1 MSGFLDDRYGSLLPY
16 TPGEQPKTRDLI
28 KLNTNE
34 SPFPPSPKAI
44 EEAEKELLR
53 SNLYPDPE
61 CTDLR
66 KKFAEVLGEGLTQ
79 EEIFGG
85 NGSDEVL
92 YFAFCAYK
100 KRGIA
105 FPDITYGFYPVYA
118 QIAGAKYMEI
128 PLKGDYS
135 VDVDGLIEQKG
146 TIVVANPNAPTGM
159 VLPKSDV
166 VRMLESDPGRVVIV
180 DEAYVDF
187 GGDSCVDLVKKYKNL
202 LVTQTFSKS
211 RSLAGARLG
220 FGIADKEIIRDLN
233 LLKYSF
239 NPYNV
244 NRATLALGKGVL
256 EDEPYTKKNCREVMS
271 VREYTREELLKLG
284 FTVLDSR
291 ANFLFAAHKTVAGKE
306 IYERL
311 KEKKILVRYFD
322 KDRLRSF
329 VRITIGSKE
338 QMDKMIAEIKNITEE
353 A

>member
-16 TPGEQPKTRDLI
+16 TPGEQPKTNDLI

-34 SPFPPSPKAI
+34 SPFPPSQKAI
-44 EEAEKELLR
+44 EEAEKELRR

-61 CTDLR
+61 CVALR
-66 KKFAEVLGEGLTQ
+66 EKFAEVLGNGLTK
-79 EEIFGG
+79 ENIFVG

-92 YFAFCAYK
+92 FFAFSAYK

-118 QIAGAKYMEI
+118 QITGASYKEI
-128 PLKGDYS
+128 PLGDDFS
-135 VDVDGLIEQKG
+135 INVDGLIEQKG

-159 VLPKSDV
+159 VLAKSEI
-166 VRMLESDPGRVVIV
+166 VRMLESDPSRVVII

-187 GGDSCVDLVKKYKNL
+187 GGDSCVDLIGKYKNL

-220 FGIADKEIIRDLN
+220 FGIADKEIVRDLN

-239 NPYNV
+239 NPYNI
-244 NRATLALGKGVL
+244 NRATLALGTGVL
-256 EDEPYTKKNCREVMS
+256 FDEEYTKKNCREVMS
-271 VREYTREELLKLG
+271 VREYTREELEKLG

-291 ANFLFAAHKTVAGKE
+291 ANFLFAAHKSVTGKE
-306 IYERL
+306 VYEKL
-311 KEKKILVRYFD
+311 KNKKILVRYFD
-322 KDRLRSF
+322 KDRLRPF
-329 VRITIGSKE
+329 VRITIGSKA
-338 QMDKMIAEIKNITEE
+338 QMEKMIEEIKNITEE